1 MSLLDPQK
9 GWQLKLWFN
18 WRRADRS
25 RCDSLE
31 DSGDSVFVITEAPIT
46 VGVIMDIDR
55 HKTLRTVR
63 SLFVNVK
70 FSRDFTRSFELNV
83 RVLTR

>member
-1 MSLLDPQK
+1 MSLLDFSK
-9 GWQLKLWFN
+9 GGSLNCGLIGVGRVQVG
-18 WRRADRS
+18 
-25 RCDSLE
+25 DSPE